1 MRGAESGEYGPLHQR
16 YCDLGQGSIVVGLD
30 WTANE
35 LQNGLGNTEWDLED
49 PEETISWG
57 FGRVVWQNL
66 WPQ

>member
-1 MRGAESGEYGPLHQR
+1 MRGAESSEYGPLHQR
-16 YCDLGQGSIVVGLD
+16 WCELVRGSIVVGLD

-49 PEETISWG
+49 LEETISWG
-57 FGRVVWQNL
+57 FRRVVWQNL